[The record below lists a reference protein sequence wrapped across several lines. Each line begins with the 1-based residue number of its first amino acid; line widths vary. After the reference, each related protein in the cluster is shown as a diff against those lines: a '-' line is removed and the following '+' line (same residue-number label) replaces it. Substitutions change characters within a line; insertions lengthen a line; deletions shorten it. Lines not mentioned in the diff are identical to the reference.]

1 MTRPSLRVRYHQGTT
16 AHTSSIYP
24 FSVQGSFGHRGTYVG
39 LDLLAGGGEFC
50 WDPFEAYA
58 TGLVTNPNGW
68 ILGEPGNGKSALVK
82 CLLWRQA
89 AIYGTGPG
97 GRWTAIADPKGEYAT
112 LAEHLG
118 LTVVKLSPVVRPRST
133 RSLPDPQ
140 PTTNPRTSRSFD
152 APRCAPR
159 SSAPCSNAASP
170 SSRTPS
176 CSPRSTSSPPHPSTN
191 PRSPTSLGSWPTRP
205 RRWPNGFAAPTAILA
220 VDTARSRTPSTSS
233 CPGRCAACSTGRSTV
248 PLRWDGPGV
257 VLDLSAVPLDSDAL
271 PLVMV
276 AAAGWFQQLMACPGP
291 QRVQILDEAWALLGN
306 RHTAGYLQTSFKL
319 GRTYG
324 VANLCITHRASDLVA
339 QADDGTATSKIAAG
353 LLADS
358 RPRSSFARPPTSST
372 PRSPTSG
379 SPHPKR
385 PSSASSPEAARCGS
399 SEAEPRSSN
408 TSSVRA
414 SSPSSTPTPGCTEQP
429 RLSGP
434 RRREPCTTATHSS
447 PPSTC
452 GPSPTTSLVIG
463 RAVAGP
469 RCGRARTLSTRRAD
483 APRRSASSPA
493 AAASNGGAATAVV
506 TAEPPST
513 SSSPVAAAPLATRWL
528 SSPNALVT
536 ASSPT
541 SGAVRIGRPL
551 LGPSRR
557 ADAVIRRVSTATST
571 SAPNASGSPKA
582 SMRQWL
588 IDARGLPRE
597 VLVENRIGADL
608 GPRVQQRP
616 DGMPRAAGIVLPVIE
631 GGHAVYAQIRI
642 PHPRSD
648 ARAT

>member
-16 AHTSSIYP
+16 AHVSSIYP

-39 LDLLAGGGEFC
+39 LDVLAGGGEFC

-118 LTVVKLSPVVRPRST
+118 LTVVKLSPGGTATINPLAPGPAADHEPADKQILRRAEMCTALVGTVLERSLTQLEDAVVFAAVDQLTTAPLDEPTLTDVARLVANPTEAMAERLRST
-133 RSLPDPQ
+133 DRDLAADTATVAYALDKLLSRSL
-140 PTTNPRTSRSFD
+140 RGMFD
-152 APRCAPR
+152 G
-159 SSAPCSNAASP
+159 
-170 SSRTPS
+170 T
-176 CSPRSTSSPPHPSTN
+176 
-191 PRSPTSLGSWPTRP
+191 
-205 RRWPNGFAAPTAILA
+205 
-220 VDTARSRTPSTSS
+220 
-233 CPGRCAACSTGRSTV
+233 STV

-358 RPRSSFARPPTSST
+358 ATKIILRQAPDQLDAAVAHFGLTA
-372 PRSPTSG
+372 
-379 SPHPKR
+379 
-385 PSSASSPEAARCGS
+385 PEASIVGQLTRG
-399 SEAEPRSSN
+399 
-408 TSSVRA
+408 RA
-414 SSPSSTPTPGCTEQP
+414 LWKLGGRTAVVQHVLGPGEQP
-429 RLSGP
+429 IVDTDARMHG
-434 RRREPCTTATHSS
+434 TTAT
-447 PPSTC
+447 
-452 GPSPTTSLVIG
+452 
-463 RAVAGP
+463 AE
-469 RCGRARTLSTRRAD
+469 RTE
-483 APRRSASSPA
+483 A
-493 AAASNGGAATAVV
+493 A
-506 TAEPPST
+506 
-513 SSSPVAAAPLATRWL
+513 
-528 SSPNALVT
+528 
-536 ASSPT
+536 
-541 SGAVRIGRPL
+541 
-551 LGPSRR
+551 
-557 ADAVIRRVSTATST
+557 
-571 SAPNASGSPKA
+571 
-582 SMRQWL
+582 
-588 IDARGLPRE
+588 
-597 VLVENRIGADL
+597 
-608 GPRVQQRP
+608 
-616 DGMPRAAGIVLPVIE
+616 
-631 GGHAVYAQIRI
+631 
-642 PHPRSD
+642 
-648 ARAT
+648 